1 MREKLA
7 IEGGEPLR
15 TDPFPSWPVFDHR
28 EEEALSEVVRSGQW
42 GVLTGMKV
50 KEFEARF
57 AEFQA
62 ARYGICVVNGTAAL
76 EIAMRA
82 AGIGPGD
89 EVITTPYTFIAT
101 ASAALLVGALPVFV
115 DIDPET
121 YLLDV
126 TKVEEAIT
134 ERTKAL
140 VPVHIGG
147 CPADMDAIMD
157 IASKHG
163 LRVIEDA
170 CQAWGA
176 EWKGRRVGAIG
187 HLGAF
192 SFQASK
198 NITAGE
204 GGIIVTNDAPLAD
217 RCWSL
222 HNVGRLKG
230 GAWYEH
236 EILGWNYRMTEWQG
250 AVLLVQLERLPEQIA
265 RRSRNAAYLAGELG
279 CIEGIRPLTIDER
292 VTQHAWHLFIFRY
305 EADRFG
311 GLSRDAFI
319 EALNAEGIPCS
330 AGYRP
335 LNRSRAILE
344 ATNVAT
350 PASCPVAERACCE
363 EAVWLPQN
371 VLLGTRQDMDHIVEA
386 VAKIQR
392 AKS

>member
-7 IEGGEPLR
+7 IEGGGPVR

-28 EEEALSEVVRSGQW
+28 EEEALIEVVRSGQW

-126 TKVEEAIT
+126 TKVEEVII

-157 IASKHG
+157 IASRHG
-163 LRVIEDA
+163 LQVIEDA

-279 CIEGIRPLTIDER
+279 GIEGIRPLTIDER

-344 ATNVAT
+344 ATNTVAPT
-350 PASCPVAERACCE
+350 SCPVAERACYE

-371 VLLGTRQDMDHIVEA
+371 VLLGTRQDMDQIVEA